1 VYAVLLNETSFGM
14 STTTGPAPGGQR
26 SRSFGSR
33 RARSDHASP
42 ARGRERRAARSPPEG
57 GDGAGGSL
65 SLSLRARAST
75 TRALARP
82 PNSSVRVSRR
92 DGRFHL
98 CQSQCRVQASGRE
111 VFEAPRALAKN
122 TPSNVIPFGTLI
134 PTEDRY
140 PRVKSP
146 ANSRVPPRS
155 PYYPQ

>member
-1 VYAVLLNETSFGM
+1 VQVETGDLR
-14 STTTGPAPGGQR
+14 GRADAQADGEGVAPGGE
-26 SRSFGSR
+26 
-33 RARSDHASP
+33 AV
-42 ARGRERRAARSPPEG
+42 
-57 GDGAGGSL
+57 SL
-65 SLSLRARAST
+65 
-75 TRALARP
+75 
-82 PNSSVRVSRR
+82 
-92 DGRFHL
+92 DGRVAL
-98 CQSQCRVQASGRE
+98 VREGVGGQSQCRVQASGRE